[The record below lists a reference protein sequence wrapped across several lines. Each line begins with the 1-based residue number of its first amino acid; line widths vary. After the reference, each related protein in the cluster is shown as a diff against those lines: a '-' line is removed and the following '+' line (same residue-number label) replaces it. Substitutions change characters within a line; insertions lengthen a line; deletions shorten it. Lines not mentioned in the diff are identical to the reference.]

1 VRAGE
6 EAAAAEFAM
15 ASEHTARKY
24 ARAEPVDAKL
34 PTLPS
39 PFAKPL
45 EENFS
50 CFAKNRGMAS

>member
-1 VRAGE
+1 VGE
-6 EAAAAEFAM
+6 EAAAEFTM

-39 PFAKPL
+39 PFVKL
-45 EENFS
+45 LKKIFS
-50 CFAKNRGMAS
+50 YFAKNRGMTS

>member
-1 VRAGE
+1 
-6 EAAAAEFAM
+6 M

-39 PFAKPL
+39 PFAKLL

-50 CFAKNRGMAS
+50 YFAKNRGMTS

>member
-1 VRAGE
+1 LLARAGE

-34 PTLPS
+34 ATLPN
-39 PFAKPL
+39 PFAKSL
-45 EENFS
+45 EEIF
-50 CFAKNRGMAS
+50 FVLPKIEG

>member
-1 VRAGE
+1 
-6 EAAAAEFAM
+6 M

-39 PFAKPL
+39 SFVKSL

-50 CFAKNRGMAS
+50 CFTKNRGMIS

>member
-1 VRAGE
+1 VGE
-6 EAAAAEFAM
+6 ETATAEFAM

-34 PTLPS
+34 LTLPS
-39 PFAKPL
+39 SFAKLL

-50 CFAKNRGMAS
+50 CFAKNREMAS